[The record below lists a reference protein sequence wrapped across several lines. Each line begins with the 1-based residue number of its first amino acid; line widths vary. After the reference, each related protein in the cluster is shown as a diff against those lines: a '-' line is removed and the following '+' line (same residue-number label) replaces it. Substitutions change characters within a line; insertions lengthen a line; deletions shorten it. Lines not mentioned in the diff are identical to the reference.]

1 MFDVIYEHPFIL
13 GNLAHSFIQKDIP
26 KAHCPMFGIGVHVK
40 PSALVAM
47 SHVGQVQVH
56 VGHVSLHIVLDIS
69 RLDIRRRKNDI
80 SFFPIFRIS
89 LNSAA
94 SKDF

>member
-1 MFDVIYEHPFIL
+1 
-13 GNLAHSFIQKDIP
+13 
-26 KAHCPMFGIGVHVK
+26 MFGIGLHVK

-56 VGHVSLHIVLDIS
+56 VGQMGHVSSHIVLDIS

>member
-1 MFDVIYEHPFIL
+1 
-13 GNLAHSFIQKDIP
+13 
-26 KAHCPMFGIGVHVK
+26 MFGIGVHVK
-40 PSALVAM
+40 PSALVAI
-47 SHVGQVQVH
+47 SHVGQA
-56 VGHVSLHIVLDIS
+56 GHRMNSTSHIVLDIS